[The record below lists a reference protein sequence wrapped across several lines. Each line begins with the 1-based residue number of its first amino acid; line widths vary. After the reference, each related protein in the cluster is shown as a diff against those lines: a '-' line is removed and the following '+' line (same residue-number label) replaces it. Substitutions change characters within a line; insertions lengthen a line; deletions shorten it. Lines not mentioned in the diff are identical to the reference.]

1 MGVSCTRTVRFE
13 RNLKGVAVVDV
24 EYAKSSSNT
33 VAPTTGW
40 ATTAPS
46 WEQGKFIWERTRTEY
61 TDATVEY
68 STPVCITG
76 STGNTGTG
84 ISSIVEEYYR
94 SLLATALMGGSWL
107 TKYPGWAA
115 NYYIWT
121 RSHITYT
128 DGGESY
134 TTPICVTGSPG
145 QTGATR
151 YTWMKFADS
160 IGADGF
166 PATCYDTATSSTK
179 YVGFAYNKSTSTES
193 IDPKQYTWAKIKGE
207 DGTSFKVVGSSYGH
221 YGSHTAFANAAAAG
235 QVTAHYT
242 YLVNATDGNKATSE
256 AWHSGTSF
264 SIEERETGEAFV
276 DNETKDVYVC
286 DGNIWQNIGSIQGPQ
301 GDQGPKGDKGP
312 ALRGPQSWNDCAT
325 NYTFQAGGKGEDWKD
340 VVIYN
345 GNYYSCAKSH
355 SKEADNYPTSTKD
368 NNNHYW
374 QLGDKIELVAA
385 NILLAT
391 YALIKNL
398 GVEALDMR
406 DANGNILMQCK
417 DGAVVCNTGIFQNI
431 EVKGSSKFSGELNAV
446 TGSFRTLNCVD
457 SSGNVICTIS
467 LSDSG
472 FTFGSGDMYHQ
483 GTKDGRSLR
492 FYTSNLYCRGLF
504 GARERS
510 VLIVMGSYGYY
521 FPNGIPSTATASN
534 YTNYGVY
541 VSFTSKTSSTN
552 VNYYILPLYAEVSGA
567 EGMPVDEVWFRI
579 NSSTTYTYELQM
591 AVSQRTRLINLN
603 NSYNNVKFYDNGDT
617 RTLNGGETVEVT
629 KIHNLLMLPAKANTV
644 LGGGIICGAFR
655 DNNW

>member
-61 TDATVEY
+61 TDATVKY

-94 SLLATALMGGSWL
+94 SSSATALVCGSWL

-145 QTGATR
+145 QTG
-151 YTWMKFADS
+151 
-160 IGADGF
+160 
-166 PATCYDTATSSTK
+166 
-179 YVGFAYNKSTSTES
+179 
-193 IDPKQYTWAKIKGE
+193 
-207 DGTSFKVVGSSYGH
+207 
-221 YGSHTAFANAAAAG
+221 
-235 QVTAHYT
+235 
-242 YLVNATDGNKATSE
+242 
-256 AWHSGTSF
+256 
-264 SIEERETGEAFV
+264 
-276 DNETKDVYVC
+276 
-286 DGNIWQNIGSIQGPQ
+286 PQ
-301 GDQGPKGDKGP
+301 GDKGP

-374 QLGDKIELVAA
+374 QLADKIELVAA

-406 DANGNILMQCK
+406 DDNGNILIQCK
-417 DGAVVCNTGIFQNI
+417 DGNVICNTGTFQNI
-431 EVKGSSKFSGELNAV
+431 VVKGSSTFEGQLKAV
-446 TGSFRTLNCVD
+446 TGSFRSLNCVD
-457 SSGNVICTIS
+457 ANGNVICTIS
-467 LSDSG
+467 LTDSG
-472 FTFGSGDMYHQ
+472 FTFGNGDMYHQ

-504 GARERS
+504 GARQRS
-510 VLIVMGSYGYY
+510 VLIVLGTYGYY

-541 VSFTSKTSSTN
+541 VSFTGKTSSAN

-567 EGMPVDEVWFRI
+567 SGLPVDEVWFRI
-579 NSSTTYTYELQM
+579 SSNTTYTYELQM
-591 AVSQRTRLINLN
+591 AVSQRTRLININ
-603 NSYNNVKFYDNGDT
+603 NSYNNARFFDNDNI

-644 LGGGIICGAFR
+644 LGGGIICGAFK
-655 DNNW
+655 DNDW